1 MNPGN
6 DRDAGAH
13 TDLILFVT
21 GDSPRSLRA
30 RANLATAL
38 EEIASARITVRQI
51 DLLAETEGIS
61 EYGIFATPALIQ
73 HRENGERAVLYGDL
87 SSKPELQ
94 RFLANLSGRV
104 SA

>member
-6 DRDAGAH
+6 DRDTGSG

-30 RANLATAL
+30 RANLAKAVEQTA
-38 EEIASARITVRQI
+38 SDRITVRHV
-51 DLLAETEGIS
+51 DLLEDTEGII
-61 EYGIFATPALIQ
+61 EYGIFATPALI
-73 HRENGERAVLYGDL
+73 HLRENGEPAVLYGDL
-87 SSKPELQ
+87 SSEPELQ
-94 RFLANLSGRV
+94 RFLAKISDQV